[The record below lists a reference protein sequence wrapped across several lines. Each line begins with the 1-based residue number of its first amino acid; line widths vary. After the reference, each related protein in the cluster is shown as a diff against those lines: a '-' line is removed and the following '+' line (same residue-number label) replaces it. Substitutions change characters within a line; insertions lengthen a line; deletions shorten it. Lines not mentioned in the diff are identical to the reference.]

1 MVLDESYTLADG
13 TPVPR
18 LGLGTWMIDDDRA
31 AQAVRDAVGLGYR
44 MVDTAQAYGNE
55 AGVGEGVRTCGVPRE
70 ELFVGSKIAAEIKDH
85 DRAAA
90 SIDATLAAMGLD
102 YLDQMIIH
110 SPEPWDSFH
119 NGAEHY
125 LEGNLEVWAAL
136 EEAQKAGKVRE
147 IGVSNFMVA
156 DLDNILD
163 HATVRP
169 AVNQVLC
176 HVGSVPSDVMAHCA
190 ENSILV
196 EAYSPVAHG
205 ALLGSPEL
213 AVMAARY
220 GVSVPQLCIRYVLQ
234 LGCVA
239 LPKTA
244 DPAHMASNA
253 AVDFTISDT
262 DMTALD
268 AMGDVDYGADA
279 RFPVFSGR

>member
-1 MVLDESYTLADG
+1 M
-13 TPVPR
+13 
-18 LGLGTWMIDDDRA
+18 
-31 AQAVRDAVGLGYR
+31 
-44 MVDTAQAYGNE
+44 
-55 AGVGEGVRTCGVPRE
+55 
-70 ELFVGSKIAAEIKDH
+70 
-85 DRAAA
+85 
-90 SIDATLAAMGLD
+90 
-102 YLDQMIIH
+102 
-110 SPEPWDSFH
+110 
-119 NGAEHY
+119 
-125 LEGNLEVWAAL
+125 
-136 EEAQKAGKVRE
+136 
-147 IGVSNFMVA
+147 
-156 DLDNILD
+156 
-163 HATVRP
+163 
-169 AVNQVLC
+169 NQVLC

-205 ALLGSPEL
+205 ALLDSPEL

-239 LPKTA
+239 LLKTA

-262 DMTALD
+262 DMAALD